1 MAEGKLKMKLL
12 LDENG
17 NVVVRNGKPVYVH
30 DDGKEV
36 EFDAPG
42 TVNTITRLNKEAQ
55 THREAKEGAESRVKE
70 LETQVK
76 VFEGLDPEA
85 ARKALDTVSKISDGK
100 LIDSGKVDEVRNA
113 VGKTYEE
120 KIAAMTTTHTSE
132 LAKMK
137 EQVESL
143 NGHLNSEI
151 IGGNFARSKVIQD
164 KLAIPADMVQAKFGS
179 QFKVVDGKLVAVG
192 ADGNTL
198 YSRNRP
204 GEVANFD
211 EALEMLVD
219 QYPNRDHIL
228 KASGASGSGASAAA
242 GRGTGGSGNKG
253 ISRAD
258 FDKLDPA
265 AKMAHVKAGNAITD

>member
-42 TVNTITRLNKEAQ
+42 TINTITRLNKEAQ
-55 THREAKEGAESRVKE
+55 THREAKEAETNRVKE
-70 LETQVK
+70 LETQIK

-85 ARKALDTVSKISDGK
+85 ARKALETVGKIADGK

-120 KIAAMTTTHTSE
+120 KIAAMTGVHTSE

-137 EQVESL
+137 AENEAL
-143 NGHLNSEI
+143 AGHLNTEI
-151 IGGNFARSKVIQD
+151 IGGNFARSKVIQE
-164 KLAIPADMVQAKFGS
+164 KLAIPADLVQAAFGKA
-179 QFKVVDGKLVAVG
+179 FKVVDGKLVAVD
-192 ADGNTL
+192 ASGNTM

-242 GRGTGGSGNKG
+242 GRGGSGSGNKG
-253 ISRAD
+253 ISRDD
-258 FDKLDPA
+258 FAKLDPA
-265 AKMAHVKAGNAITD
+265 AKMAHIKAGNAITD